1 MTTGII
7 VTHGNLAD
15 ELLST
20 ARTVFGNITDVHPVT
35 NYQKSPQVLA
45 QEIESIVKSFDAG
58 ARLVVFIDFWGGS
71 CCHACLDVKQRH
83 DNIYLITGVNLP
95 MLLAFLYKRDTM
107 PFDELVDEL
116 IERGRKSVRILDFE
130 SL

>member
-7 VTHGNLAD
+7 VTHGNLAA

-20 ARTVFGNITDVHPVT
+20 AGTVFGNITDVRAVT
-35 NYQKSPQVLA
+35 NHQKSPQILI
-45 QEIESIVKSFDAG
+45 QELEHIVTSFDSG
-58 ARLVVFIDFWGGS
+58 ENLVVFIDFWGGS

-83 DNIYLITGVNLP
+83 DNIHLITGVNLP

-107 PFDELVDEL
+107 PFDELVEEL
-116 IERGRKSVRILDFE
+116 IERGRKSVRVLDFE